1 MPLKKEIKKKLDE
14 LTDSEKL
21 LVLNYLVREL
31 DRPDP
36 EIDKAWIK
44 EVSRREKEVRSG
56 KVKMLSHEEVF
67 GKYKK

>member
-1 MPLKKEIKKKLDE
+1 MPLKKEIKKQLDE